1 MPIGRVEEGWMGR
14 AQKAFRAEKLF
25 YMMHAIMHLFRT
37 ILCAAPCGTPD
48 ITQGL
53 QLTVLC
59 QYWFIS

>member
-1 MPIGRVEEGWMGR
+1 MGR

-25 YMMHAIMHLFRT
+25 YMIHAIMHLFRT
-37 ILCAAPCGTPD
+37 ILIAAPCGMPD